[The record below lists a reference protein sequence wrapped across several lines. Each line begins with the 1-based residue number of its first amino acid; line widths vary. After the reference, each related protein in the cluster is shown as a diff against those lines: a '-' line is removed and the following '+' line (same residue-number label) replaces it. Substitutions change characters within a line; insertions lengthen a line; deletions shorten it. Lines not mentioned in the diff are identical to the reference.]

1 LAAGHLIDEHG
12 RDDAAWHRLE
22 SLASVTGHTEG
33 AARGAGPGR
42 LAEALW
48 NACYR
53 WSDPFAPVPIP
64 EWVLN
69 AIERQMDASGD
80 VRSRPSPKL
89 RQLVRLL
96 LAPENPERTAAIE
109 AIVAL
114 GAGARPALGTM
125 LSVFQKPGEDLEI
138 RHAVLT
144 VFVLLGSHA
153 AGAVPGLRLAIQNRK
168 EHLFLRIKA
177 IDALVAVAPRDP
189 ATIQLLIDKSR
200 DAAESGLLRDRAS
213 QAVAKLAPAEGVA
226 GASQVF
232 RSGLS

>member
-1 LAAGHLIDEHG
+1 VP
-12 RDDAAWHRLE
+12 R
-22 SLASVTGHTEG
+22 V
-33 AARGAGPGR
+33 GAGPGR

-53 WSDPFAPVPIP
+53 LSDPFAPAPIP
-64 EWVLN
+64 EWFLG

-80 VRSRPSPKL
+80 VRLRPSPRL
-89 RQLVRLL
+89 RQLVRLV

-109 AIVAL
+109 AMAAL

-144 VFVLLGSHA
+144 VFLLLGSHA
-153 AGAVPGLRLAIQNRK
+153 AGAVPGLRLAVQNRK

-177 IDALVAVAPRDP
+177 IDALMAAAPHDP

-213 QAVAKLAPAEGVA
+213 QAVAKLAPVEAV
-226 GASQVF
+226 SSSVPD
-232 RSGLS
+232 SGIGIRARL